1 MILADEVALLLVHDI
16 SGKAVV
22 DPSRLDLALAGSMLL
37 DLTAAGRVD
46 VAGPGEPV
54 KSGRLVVRNPSPT
67 GDPLLDEA
75 LRRIALTSPRTP
87 ENMLPELRK
96 GLRDAVLGRLVEQG
110 LLRSEERRT
119 LGIFRTRSWPSTGS
133 GVERSLRT
141 AFYEVLVTG
150 RSATPREA
158 AIISMVHAVDRVPKV
173 LGDVGVGA
181 GELRRR
187 AKAASEGGLADTAV
201 RRAIDAVNAALV
213 VVLTATTVA
222 SPTSSS

>member
-22 DPSRLDLALAGSMLL
+22 DPTRIDLALAGAVLL
-37 DLTAAGRVD
+37 DLTVSGRVD

-54 KSGRLVVRNPSPT
+54 KAGRLVVRNPSPI

-75 LRRIALTSPRTP
+75 LRRIAVASPRTP

-96 GLRDAVLGRLVEQG
+96 GLRDEVLARLVKQG
-110 LLRSEERRT
+110 FLRFEERRT
-119 LGIFRTRSWPSTGS
+119 LGVFRTRSWPSTGS
-133 GVERSLRT
+133 GVEQSLRT
-141 AFYEVLVTG
+141 GLYEVLVTG

-158 AIISMVHAVDRVPKV
+158 ALISMVHAVDRVPKV
-173 LGDVGVGA
+173 LGDVGVRA

-213 VVLTATTVA
+213 VVLTATTFA
-222 SPTSSS
+222 STTSSS